1 LFSRKLVP
9 ISQYLEEGEKE
20 KWKIKKTQLLSG
32 RERKQKSIIL
42 TMVSED
48 SADKV
53 GDIMLISCSP
63 TAIVEPSIGK
73 TTAYIG
79 KMIVTE
85 KKQ

>member
-1 LFSRKLVP
+1 
-9 ISQYLEEGEKE
+9 
-20 KWKIKKTQLLSG
+20 
-32 RERKQKSIIL
+32 
-42 TMVSED
+42 MVSED